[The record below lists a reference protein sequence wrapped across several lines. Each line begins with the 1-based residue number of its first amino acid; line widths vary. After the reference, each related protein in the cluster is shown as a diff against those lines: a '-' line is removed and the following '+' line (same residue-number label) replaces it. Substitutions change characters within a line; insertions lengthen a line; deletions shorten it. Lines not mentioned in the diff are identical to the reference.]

1 MIVIT
6 GGESPTKS
14 TTELLD
20 VSQPNPQWRIVEQ
33 LSLPVP
39 MYGLK
44 GLTLGE
50 DFYISGGRQDSGSN
64 SDQIFRMFCDEG
76 QCQIQKMP
84 QTLQAAR
91 ERHVFLPLPASLAN
105 C

>member
-1 MIVIT
+1 MIT
-6 GGESPTKS
+6 GGGYPTSKS

-20 VSQPNPQWRIVEQ
+20 VSQHNPQWRIVEQ

-39 MYGLK
+39 MSMLK
-44 GLTLGE
+44 GVTLGE
-50 DFYISGGRQDSGSN
+50 DFYISGGTQDSGSY
-64 SDQIFRMFCDEG
+64 SDQIFQMFCDED

-84 QTLQAAR
+84 QPLQTGR

>member
-1 MIVIT
+1 MAIT
-6 GGESPTKS
+6 GGFGPTKS

-20 VSQPNPQWRIVEQ
+20 LSQPNPQWRIVEQ

-39 MYGLK
+39 MYALK
-44 GLTLGE
+44 GVTLGE
-50 DFYISGGRQDSGSN
+50 DFYMSGGVQDSGLY
-64 SDQIFRMFCDEG
+64 SDQIFRLLCDEG

-105 C
+105 FQ

>member
-1 MIVIT
+1 MIT
-6 GGESPTKS
+6 GGSSPTKS

-20 VSQPNPQWRIVEQ
+20 VSEPNPQWRIVEQ

-44 GLTLGE
+44 GVTLGE
-50 DFYISGGRQDSGSN
+50 DFYISGGYSGSV
-64 SDQIFRMFCDEG
+64 SDQIFRLLCDEG
-76 QCQIQKMP
+76 QCQIQKMAP
-84 QTLQAAR
+84 TLQAAR
-91 ERHVFLPLPASLAN
+91 AGHIFLPLPASLAN